1 MRCWAVT
8 CEPSTTGLSDARG
21 TRRPPE
27 TVLTWTP
34 YLQGLGLGPSR
45 PSTTRGFLR
54 RSKWMG
60 TGSISGAR
68 IIVMTKR
75 IWNVRVPYSRI
86 RLVGIVGTPGRALR
100 ISPRACAQ
108 GHDTREIGTAAR
120 TWTGASPTHQRF
132 HQVALQYVRTYRTVE
147 FATLQQSSP

>member
-1 MRCWAVT
+1 MRWWAVT
-8 CEPSTTGLSDARG
+8 CEPSTTGLSNASC
-21 TRRPPE
+21 TRRPPQ

-34 YLQGLGLGPSR
+34 YLQGLGLVPSR
-45 PSTTRGFLR
+45 PSTTRGTLR

-100 ISPRACAQ
+100 TSLLPAPRGMTLVRLEPPPEDGLEPAPRISGSIRLLCS
-108 GHDTREIGTAAR
+108 T
-120 TWTGASPTHQRF
+120 
-132 HQVALQYVRTYRTVE
+132 YVRTVPSN
-147 FATLQQSSP
+147 LQL